1 MSRKLALPVF
11 LLAAV
16 LCAVWSFIEAKQ
28 PTPASLREQLIGA
41 LDSVDAVSFQ
51 PDRLDS
57 NHAEGPVT
65 DAKYVEEI
73 CALLR
78 QLEPADDVAWPA
90 GEEQY
95 LFSKASFVLLSGHG
109 SEELTTADG
118 TAETPRCYIL
128 NDRGN
133 DRTLLFVHNGSRS
146 YENKDFRLIGALPF
160 TGLDYTI
167 AMDQKLQSRT
177 GSELLTLT
185 EEVGG
190 QIVTLKVYEPDEE
203 GIARYALFG
212 ADGTE
217 IDIPF
222 GVDRG
227 TWLGNGDAAEKVS
240 LTAWDD
246 LLGFPG
252 FEVTTVNDASHLKR
266 IFYALTGG
274 GTPVN
279 VADSFGLSFGPDDDY
294 NYAVPVDLNGDGRS
308 ELLTRVSYSGSGVDR
323 VLAFRWNA
331 ESSVS
336 EEGRLF
342 WDTETLF
349 QHTGPLGERQ
359 RLEEYDAE
367 RGVFVLKYERYD
379 AERDVRE
386 WESEELP
393 LAMESFEW
401 LVYDPED

>member
-1 MSRKLALPVF
+1 MKRRLAVP
-11 LLAAV
+11 LLTFAV
-16 LCAVWSFIEAKQ
+16 SVCAVF
-28 PTPASLREQLIGA
+28 
-41 LDSVDAVSFQ
+41 
-51 PDRLDS
+51 
-57 NHAEGPVT
+57 
-65 DAKYVEEI
+65 
-73 CALLR
+73 
-78 QLEPADDVAWPA
+78 A
-90 GEEQY
+90 GC
-95 LFSKASFVLLSGHG
+95 
-109 SEELTTADG
+109 TADK
-118 TAETPRCYIL
+118 AAQQ
-128 NDRGN
+128 
-133 DRTLLFVHNGSRS
+133 
-146 YENKDFRLIGALPF
+146 GA
-160 TGLDYTI
+160 
-167 AMDQKLQSRT
+167 A
-177 GSELLTLT
+177 LLTLT
-185 EEVGG
+185 AE
-190 QIVTLKVYEPDEE
+190 IDSRTVTLTVSAPD
-203 GIARYALFG
+203 
-212 ADGTE
+212 ADGLTHYTLS
-217 IDIPF
+217 DVD
-222 GVDRG
+222 GVQFDG
-227 TWLGNGDAAEKVS
+227 DSISLGKRDASSSFS
-240 LTAWDD
+240 LTAVDD

-252 FEVTTVNDASHLKR
+252 FEVTTVNDASHLQR

>member
-1 MSRKLALPVF
+1 MSRKLALPLF
-11 LLAAV
+11 LLAFA
-16 LCAVWSFIEAKQ
+16 LCVIFASRTPQ
-28 PTPASLREQLIGA
+28 PI
-41 LDSVDAVSFQ
+41 
-51 PDRLDS
+51 
-57 NHAEGPVT
+57 
-65 DAKYVEEI
+65 I
-73 CALLR
+73 
-78 QLEPADDVAWPA
+78 
-90 GEEQY
+90 
-95 LFSKASFVLLSGHG
+95 
-109 SEELTTADG
+109 EELTPEE
-118 TAETPRCYIL
+118 AEAPA
-128 NDRGN
+128 
-133 DRTLLFVHNGSRS
+133 V
-146 YENKDFRLIGALPF
+146 
-160 TGLDYTI
+160 
-167 AMDQKLQSRT
+167 
-177 GSELLTLT
+177 LLTKT

-190 QIVTLKVYEPDEE
+190 QTVTLRVYELDED
-203 GIARYALFG
+203 GYARYALFR

-227 TWLGNGDAAEKVS
+227 TWIGNGDAAEKVS

-246 LLGFPG
+246 VLGFPG
-252 FEVTTVNDASHLKR
+252 FEVTTVNDASHLQR

-349 QHTGPLGERQ
+349 QHTGPLGERP
-359 RLEEYDAE
+359 AAG
-367 RGVFVLKYERYD
+367 GV
-379 AERDVRE
+379 
-386 WESEELP
+386 
-393 LAMESFEW
+393 
-401 LVYDPED
+401 